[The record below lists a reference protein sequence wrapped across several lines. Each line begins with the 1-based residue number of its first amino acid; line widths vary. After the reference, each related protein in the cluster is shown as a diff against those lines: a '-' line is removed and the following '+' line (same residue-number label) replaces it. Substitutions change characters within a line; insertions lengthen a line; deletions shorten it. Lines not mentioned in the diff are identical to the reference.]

1 MADKAPLVRDHQ
13 RPPLGPRGVFLQDL
27 SWSLA
32 WPMLWPMMVIAAVT
46 LSYATWLFARK
57 LQ

>member
-1 MADKAPLVRDHQ
+1 MIALS
-13 RPPLGPRGVFLQDL
+13 RGVFLQDL
-27 SWSLA
+27 TWSLA

-46 LSYATWLFARK
+46 LGYATWLFGRK